1 MVWILTILTQGL
13 MASKTRIGTL
23 IFSNII
29 QFYVS
34 WKARS
39 PMAFLIYSKKR
50 LGFCWASQ
58 GPATCWPGQWCNF
71 RGETFKF
78 PVLGHKLGLIQFL
91 LKFIDFGSHGAG
103 SRQQSQLK
111 APGPGLWLN
120 IPLSQFLIHATPGSA
135 WGIGAFGERSG
146 GIMPLVFHEY
156 LNSGQ
161 HGQNPRGKQN
171 LEEKSKNL
179 SKQWSKQRYAYR
191 LGISQR
197 SCLQLSLPQL
207 GRMAWS
213 LPTSESCGNFYS
225 IFYYILLQY

>member
-58 GPATCWPGQWCNF
+58 DPVTCWPGQWCNF

-111 APGPGLWLN
+111 ASGPGLWLN
-120 IPLSQFLIHATPGSA
+120 IPVSQFLIRATARKRVRHRCIWWEVRGDYASS
-135 WGIGAFGERSG
+135 ISRKLKFGTTRAKSG
-146 GIMPLVFHEY
+146 GKAK
-156 LNSGQ
+156 SGRKEQ
-161 HGQNPRGKQN
+161 
-171 LEEKSKNL
+171 KSE
-179 SKQWSKQRYAYR
+179 
-191 LGISQR
+191 
-197 SCLQLSLPQL
+197 
-207 GRMAWS
+207 
-213 LPTSESCGNFYS
+213 PTV
-225 IFYYILLQY
+225 I

>member
-58 GPATCWPGQWCNF
+58 APATCWPGQWCNF

-111 APGPGLWLN
+111 ASGPA
-120 IPLSQFLIHATPGSA
+120 PVTQYPSQPISDPCHAGKRVRHRRIWWEARGDYASS
-135 WGIGAFGERSG
+135 ISRKLKFGTTRAKSG
-146 GIMPLVFHEY
+146 GKAK
-156 LNSGQ
+156 SGRKEQ
-161 HGQNPRGKQN
+161 
-171 LEEKSKNL
+171 KSE
-179 SKQWSKQRYAYR
+179 QTV
-191 LGISQR
+191 I
-197 SCLQLSLPQL
+197 
-207 GRMAWS
+207 
-213 LPTSESCGNFYS
+213 
-225 IFYYILLQY
+225 